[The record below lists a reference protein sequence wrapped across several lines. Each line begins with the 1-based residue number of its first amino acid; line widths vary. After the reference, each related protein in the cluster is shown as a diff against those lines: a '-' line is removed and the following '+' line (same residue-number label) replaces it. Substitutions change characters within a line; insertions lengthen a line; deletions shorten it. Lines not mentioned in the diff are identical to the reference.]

1 MPMSLNL
8 KERAQVSNQFVK
20 ESIRF
25 VIEVRC
31 NVLIDKLL
39 LFEGSPGGVGG
50 LGVVRVLLWHLV

>member
-1 MPMSLNL
+1 MSLNL

-20 ESIRF
+20 GSIMF
-25 VIEVRC
+25 VIEVC

>member
-20 ESIRF
+20 GVDKVY
-25 VIEVRC
+25 VIEVC

-50 LGVVRVLLWHLV
+50 LCVVRVLLWHLV